1 MTIHDQA
8 AAPSR
13 QIEPIR
19 HDNLLIH
26 FTTEFHRIWD
36 STGSRAKPAAFWRPT
51 PAPDVLPGYFPLGDV
66 FVAGHDN
73 INGSTVVAV
82 VCEADAPSADP
93 ARGPALRRPDDFELI
108 WKDSGSGS
116 KKDGAVWRPIA
127 PQGYVAMGAVCSND
141 HEKPSLNAVR
151 CVRADLVIASDV
163 GELIW
168 NDKGSGARQS
178 FSAWSV
184 TPTNAP
190 PGEIHFAPGTFVGA
204 SSFNRPESN
213 VGAYSLRMQIAPL
226 IQSSPQLPM
235 LLAADAPE
243 TKGAATLAQVIELPW
258 FVVKDDLSPIDQLR
272 TTPFYRLERTDQ
284 YYLVGSGHN
293 TGEEARA
300 FKWTAQRLQN
310 PKTLRLFTQLT
321 AISFVSPWAT
331 KADAHPSLPFSARLD
346 SQFTHS
352 ETSTSGWQTPFATYV
367 IAMAGK
373 GKFVAVYQLESFYE
387 LRRADGSQA
396 GINLA
401 YTQNDNLSLLQYPPQ
416 ECTHQATDKSLPTAT
431 DSAP

>member
-26 FTTEFHRIWD
+26 FTSEFHRIWD

-66 FVAGHDN
+66 FTAGLHN
-73 INGSTVVAV
+73 INGNTVVAV
-82 VCEADAPSADP
+82 VCEADFPSADSMN
-93 ARGPALRRPDDFELI
+93 GPALCRPDDFELI

-116 KKDGAVWRPIA
+116 KKDGAVWRPLA

-151 CVRADLVIASDV
+151 CVRADLVIASDI

-168 NDKGSGARQS
+168 NDRGSGARQS
-178 FSAWSV
+178 LSAWSV
-184 TPTNAP
+184 TPPGAA
-190 PGEIHFAPGTFVGA
+190 PGEIHFAPGTFIA
-204 SSFNRPESN
+204 ANTFNRPESN
-213 VGAYSLRMQIAPL
+213 VGVYSLRMQITPL
-226 IQSSPQLPM
+226 IKSSPQLPV
-235 LLAADAPE
+235 LSAADAPQ
-243 TKGAATLAQVIELPW
+243 KNGAATIAQVVELPW
-258 FVVKDDLSPIDQLR
+258 FAVKDDLSPLEQLR

-293 TGEEARA
+293 TGDGSRA
-300 FKWTAQRLQN
+300 FKWTTQRLQN
-310 PKTLRLFTQLT
+310 PKMLRLFTQLT
-321 AISFVSPWAT
+321 TVNFVGPWT
-331 KADAHPSLPFSARLD
+331 RHADMLPTLPFSARLD

-352 ETSTSGWQTPFATYV
+352 ETSISGWQAPSVTHV

-373 GKFVAVYQLESFYE
+373 GRFVAVYQLESFYE
-387 LRRADGSQA
+387 LLRADGSQV
-396 GINLA
+396 GINLG
-401 YTQNDNLSLLQYPPQ
+401 YTHDENLHLLQYPPH
-416 ECTHQATDKSLPTAT
+416 ECPHNTAEQPAPTAT